1 MEKGNIIS
9 LYSINLHTLLSMV
22 EKRIVEEM
30 LRKIHTKTETDS

>member
-9 LYSINLHTLLSMV
+9 LYSINLHKLSMV

-30 LRKIHTKTETDS
+30 LRKIHTETETDS